1 VADVTATAGAFVLG
15 SVPLVSLARV
25 KEFLP
30 GVGASTADDAVLQSL
45 IVGCS
50 EWIRGYCDRTLTLA
64 VHSLTRK
71 GHGGPILTLPERPVV
86 SVESVSVGGNII
98 TEAPTASASG
108 WALVSDSIWLTGYCF
123 VRGSVV
129 VVRYTAGYDPASVP
143 EALQM
148 ACVELV
154 ARRYKERTRIGE
166 TSKVIGADSTTVAY
180 DTTAMSDSI
189 KLALADFKRVT
200 M

>member
-30 GVGASTADDAVLQSL
+30 GVSASTADDAVLQTL
-45 IVGCS
+45 TVACS
-50 EWIRGYCDRTLTLA
+50 DWIRTYCERTLTLGQQT
-64 VHSLTRK
+64 LTRR
-71 GHGGPILTLPERPVV
+71 GHGGPILTLPQRPVV
-86 SVESVSVGGNII
+86 SVQSVSVAGII
-98 TEAPTASASG
+98 LPESLSPSASG
-108 WALVSDSIWLTGYCF
+108 WALVDDSIWLTGFCF
-123 VRGSVV
+123 IRGSVV
-129 VVRYTAGYDPASVP
+129 IVRYTAGYDPTAIP
-143 EALQM
+143 DGLQQ

-180 DTTAMSDSI
+180 DTGAMPEDV
-189 KLALADFKRVT
+189 KMLLGPYRRATL
-200 M
+200 